1 MRDTT
6 GDGGDPVPAG
16 VGGRSLDGR
25 HVLFMLLSFFGVIF
39 AVNGFF
45 LVSALRTHT
54 GVVAVEPYRKG
65 LAYNTRIA
73 ADAQQAALGWQEHL
87 ELGSTGALTLSLND
101 RNGVAVPGL
110 SIRAT
115 VGRPSSAHDDR
126 QHLLREMETGL
137 YQANVGVLAKGNW
150 LVTLEARAAES
161 TAEPI
166 YRARRRL
173 WLKR

>member
-6 GDGGDPVPAG
+6 GDGGDRVPA
-16 VGGRSLDGR
+16 GGRSLDGR
-25 HVLFMLLSFFGVIF
+25 HVLLMLLAFFGVIF

-73 ADAQQAALGWQEHL
+73 ADAQQSAMGWIEHL
-87 ELGSTGALTLSLND
+87 AIRPTGALTLSLTD
-101 RNGVAVPGL
+101 GSGAAVPGL
-110 SIRAT
+110 SIWAT
-115 VGRPSSAHDDR
+115 VGRPSTGHDDR
-126 QHLLREMETGL
+126 RAVLHEIEPGH
-137 YQANVGVLAKGNW
+137 YAADVGALAEGNW
-150 LVTLEARAAES
+150 FVTLEARAANS
-161 TAEPI
+161 DAEPI

-173 WLKR
+173 WLKP